1 MKMRNEV
8 TTDLTE
14 IKRIVSEH
22 YEQIFAN
29 KLTQMEEK
37 FLDRHKLLKST

>member
-1 MKMRNEV
+1 MSKEKNTQIMKLQNERSYF
-8 TTDLTE
+8 TTDLIE

-29 KLTQMEEK
+29 KLT
-37 FLDRHKLLKST
+37 

>member
-1 MKMRNEV
+1 MSKGKNTQIMKMRNERNYI

-29 KLTQMEEK
+29 KLT
-37 FLDRHKLLKST
+37 

>member
-1 MKMRNEV
+1 MSKGKNTQIMKMRNERKYI

-29 KLTQMEEK
+29 KLT
-37 FLDRHKLLKST
+37 

>member
-29 KLTQMEEK
+29 KLT
-37 FLDRHKLLKST
+37 